1 MTPTRRWRWATA
13 ADDFGEISS
22 RTFLATFSLE
32 PSSIVLRAPLKLDA
46 FLPTQNAE
54 VLALELVGWWETSG
68 RVSFPIPISH
78 SSSLSPR
85 AFLEHNWKEVATGQ
99 KIGQRDRSLSTGINS
114 AKFVANMT

>member
-1 MTPTRRWRWATA
+1 MTLERYLRERSWQHFHWNPVVLFFELLSSWVRFFQRRMQK
-13 ADDFGEISS
+13 FGVG
-22 RTFLATFSLE
+22 AGW
-32 PSSIVLRAPLKLDA
+32 
-46 FLPTQNAE
+46 
-54 VLALELVGWWETSG
+54 LVETSG

-78 SSSLSPR
+78 SSRLSPR